1 MISNRVRTIA
11 LASLMGLASFT
22 PAIADDDDDWGR
34 GWGMG
39 WMMHRMMGMDMEDM
53 SERIEGRLAFLKTEL
68 KITDAQMA
76 AWDKLA
82 DALRKTAETHGDM
95 MKSHMQ
101 EMRDGSF
108 FKKPLP
114 DRLTFME
121 TMMSARLEQ
130 VKSVHAAVDELYA
143 TLSDDQKKEA
153 DKIALPMMGMGM
165 GMGRGMGMG
174 GGMMMP

>member
-1 MISNRVRTIA
+1 MTPKMFRTIA
-11 LASLMGLASFT
+11 LAGLIGAASFT

-39 WMMHRMMGMDMEDM
+39 MMMGRMMGMDMDDM

-68 KITDAQMA
+68 KITDAQA
-76 AWDKLA
+76 PAWDKLA
-82 DALRKTAETHGDM
+82 ETLRNSAETHGKM
-95 MKSHMQ
+95 MQSHMQ
-101 EMRDGSF
+101 DMHDGSF

-121 TMMSARLEQ
+121 TMLSARLEQ
-130 VKSVHAAVDELYA
+130 VRSVKTAFDALYGTLTDE
-143 TLSDDQKKEA
+143 QKKEA

-165 GMGRGMGMG
+165 GRGMGMG
-174 GGMMMP
+174 GGMMMQ

>member
-1 MISNRVRTIA
+1 MLLKTVRTAA
-11 LASLMGLASFT
+11 LAGLVTFASYV
-22 PAIADDDDDWGR
+22 PAMADDDDDWGR

-39 WMMHRMMGMDMEDM
+39 WMMHRMMGMDMDDM

-68 KITDAQMA
+68 KITEAQTP

-82 DALRKTAETHGDM
+82 TVMRNNAETHGAM
-95 MKSHMQ
+95 MQSHMK
-101 EMRDGSF
+101 EMQDGSF

-121 TMMSARLEQ
+121 TMMSTRLEQ
-130 VKSVHAAVDELYA
+130 LKTVHAAVDELYA

-165 GMGRGMGMG
+165 MGGRGMG
-174 GGMMMP
+174 GGMMMQ